1 MWPFSRPGWQR
12 HHGQSSWQGSHGEQI
27 GRREGTAQPQ
37 RDARRGRCS
46 ADSLEWTPEE
56 RSLVGMASPLHLPP
70 GQAPPFQPWGVWSP
84 ASPAPCCRRCLRNVL
99 PAWCS
104 QPPPP

>member
-12 HHGQSSWQGSHGEQI
+12 HHRQSSWQGSHGEQI

-56 RSLVGMASPLHLPP
+56 RSLVGVASPLHLPP
-70 GQAPPFQPWGVWSP
+70 GSGTSVPAVGRLVPSEPGPLLPALPEECP
-84 ASPAPCCRRCLRNVL
+84 ASVVQSAPS
-99 PAWCS
+99 P
-104 QPPPP
+104 